1 MPTKAK
7 KAVAKKAPAKKT
19 ATKKVASK
27 KVAKPVDNNALAV
40 ETYKKSGGGWTTHAK
55 MPVNTLA
62 ELAVA
67 YTPGIAEPC
76 RRIKVDPDLSYEL
89 TPRGNLVAVISDG
102 TRVLGLGDIGMAGVP
117 VMTGK
122 SVLFKTFADVNA
134 LPLVLD
140 TKDKEAFITT
150 VKYLQ
155 KNFAGVNLEDI
166 QSPKCYEI
174 EERLK
179 AICEIPIFHDD
190 QHGTAIACLA
200 AVTGALR
207 LVKKKIATAT
217 IVVNG
222 CGAAGSAIA
231 RLLVNMGAKN
241 VLCVER
247 WGILYKGMDAPLDFV
262 QKQLSE
268 TTNPGM
274 IKGDLTTAAKGA
286 DVLIG
291 VSAPGI
297 FTKDIMQ
304 TMAKNAIVFAM
315 ANPVPECYYH
325 DAKEAGVRVAGTGRS
340 DAPNQVNNVIVF
352 PGVFRGAIAV
362 RAKAITEEMKV
373 AAVHAISNLLSDKDL
388 RDDHV
393 IVDAFDP
400 RVAPAVAKAV
410 AEVAMKTGMARV
422 KVDPD
427 KLYKDTMKRVKE
439 YRAKNNAYAKAG
451 PKKK

>member
-1 MPTKAK
+1 MAEKKVAAK
-7 KAVAKKAPAKKT
+7 KA
-19 ATKKVASK
+19 ASK
-27 KVAKPVDNNALAV
+27 KTTLKKVVKKTVAKQVDNGELAV
-40 ETYKKSGGGWTTHAK
+40 ATYKKSTGGWTTHAK

-76 RRIKVDPDLSYEL
+76 RRIQKDPDLSYEL

-179 AICEIPIFHDD
+179 QICEIPIFHDD

-207 LVKKKIATAT
+207 LVKKNIKTAR

-231 RLLVNMGAKN
+231 RLLVNLGAKN
-241 VLCVER
+241 VLSLDR

-262 QKQLSE
+262 QKQISE
-268 TTNPGM
+268 TTNPKK
-274 IKGDLTTAAKGA
+274 IKGGLAVAANGA

-297 FTKDIMQ
+297 FTKEIMQ
-304 TMAKNAIVFAM
+304 SMAKDAIVFAM
-315 ANPVPECYYH
+315 ANPVPECYYQ
-325 DAKEAGVRVAGTGRS
+325 DAKDAGVRVAGTGRS

-352 PGVFRGAIAV
+352 PGVFRGAIAT
-362 RAKAITEEMKV
+362 RAKAITEDMKV
-373 AAVHAISNLLSDKDL
+373 AAVNAIADLINPKDL
-388 RDDHV
+388 RDDYV

-400 RVAPAVAKAV
+400 RVAPAVARAV
-410 AEVAMKTGMARV
+410 AKVAMAKGLARV
-422 KVDPD
+422 KVDPEE
-427 KLYKDTMKRVKE
+427 LYKDTMKRVKE
-439 YRAKNNAYAKAG
+439 YRLKNNAYAAAG
-451 PKKK
+451 TRKK

>member
-1 MPTKAK
+1 MATKATS
-7 KAVAKKAPAKKT
+7 AAAKKAPAKKT
-19 ATKKVASK
+19 AAKKVVAK
-27 KVAKPVDNNALAV
+27 KAVKPVDNNALAV

-76 RRIKVDPDLSYEL
+76 RRIKADPDLSYEL

-207 LVKKKIATAT
+207 LVKKNIATAT

-247 WGILYKGMDAPLDFV
+247 FGILYKGMDAPLDFV
-262 QKQLSE
+262 QRQLSE
-268 TTNPGM
+268 TTNPGL
-274 IKGDLTTAAKGA
+274 IKGDLEVAAKGA

-291 VSAPGI
+291 VSAPGV

-304 TMAKNAIVFAM
+304 SMAKNAIVFAM
-315 ANPVPECYYH
+315 ANPVPECYYQ

-373 AAVHAISNLLSDKDL
+373 AAVNAISGLLSDKDL

-422 KVDPD
+422 NIDAD
-427 KLYKDTMKRVKE
+427 KLYKDTMRRVKE
-439 YRAKNNAYAKAG
+439 YRVKNNAYAKAG
-451 PKKK
+451 LKKK